1 MAPLHSVRGGDG
13 DGKQSQRLVTKPLAI
28 SMTELQLNIDTE
40 AQGVAF
46 VEILAGD
53 NRGGN
58 GSVPGF
64 VFANIVPIIADS
76 MQFVAQWRNSTAP
89 QRQHA
94 EYGIIPGG
102 SQSTCEV
109 RLKSEDRMMTAV
121 GAARTNIL

>member
-13 DGKQSQRLVTKPLAI
+13 DGKQSQRLVTKPLTI

-40 AQGVAF
+40 AQGK
-46 VEILAGD
+46 GD

-89 QRQHA
+89 QQQHA
-94 EYGIIPGG
+94 EYGITLLPHG
-102 SQSTCEV
+102 S
-109 RLKSEDRMMTAV
+109 RAH
-121 GAARTNIL
+121 AARWRSVVFLGVRRARVK

>member
-1 MAPLHSVRGGDG
+1 VAPLHSVRGGDG

-76 MQFVAQWRNSTAP
+76 MQFVAQWH
-89 QRQHA
+89 HA
-94 EYGIIPGG
+94 EYGITLLPHG
-102 SQSTCEV
+102 S
-109 RLKSEDRMMTAV
+109 RAH
-121 GAARTNIL
+121 AARWCSVVFLGVRRARVK